1 MILSESSVGIESLII
16 AAATF
21 EREYRYGIIH
31 SISSI
36 IVICVILLLRIIN
49 FIIRESSFVYIKEVF
64 FLICKLFVCQ
74 YNSSEAIRESDSA
87 KLISSQEKVSEIR
100 SWEVPT

>member
-1 MILSESSVGIESLII
+1 M
-16 AAATF
+16 
-21 EREYRYGIIH
+21 
-31 SISSI
+31 
-36 IVICVILLLRIIN
+36 ICVILLPRITN

-64 FLICKLFVCQ
+64 LIRKLFVCQ

>member
-1 MILSESSVGIESLII
+1 M
-16 AAATF
+16 
-21 EREYRYGIIH
+21 
-31 SISSI
+31 
-36 IVICVILLLRIIN
+36 ICVILLLRIIN
-49 FIIRESSFVYIKEVF
+49 FIIRESLFAYIKEVF
-64 FLICKLFVCQ
+64 FFILKLFACQ